1 MSCIYLVLFG
11 QVKGN
16 LGKFGNIWAKMVLEA
31 LLFEK
36 NTANMKKNVVDFFLI
51 FFG

>member
-1 MSCIYLVLFG
+1 MLSFYKKMQTFFFMRSCFDLVLFG

-31 LLFEK
+31 L
-36 NTANMKKNVVDFFLI
+36 
-51 FFG
+51 